1 MRVSYI
7 LEKKSYLCP
16 ILSLYYKKVHLG
28 TRNTRVKGHAI
39 VKNINTLVICTNR
52 TRPVQTYRRQG
63 ATKVG
68 VFVVDHAVIYTG
80 GEGDAPPPLL
90 EGEGI
95 TKQALRVV
103 ADGNEVLDACSR
115 INFGKTYTVEHN
127 VKVLSI
133 GVIAPEHNHL
143 LENYW
148 RMTHDQ
154 DGGWPAPKQPP
165 LPAPKQ
171 PPLPA
176 PKQPPLP
183 APKQPPLPILKQ
195 SAPPTIRES
204 TPDTIMGLVSQ
215 ALPHANDQNTTDVG
229 HLLDPESYFAE
240 LEDLEAKVAMECDL
254 NVKSSWTEANT
265 LQQPVDPTLWGQ
277 IFAKIMSAFE
287 LLQKSGFS
295 TSYFT
300 ILVQCPDRSDVAVAV
315 PVHMEMLRSLVSVCR
330 AVSGLCEEKKM
341 WLEDTEYC
349 YKCLTELEKESTRM
363 FSHLSML
370 PINQG

>member
-7 LEKKSYLCP
+7 LLKKSYLCP
-16 ILSLYYKKVHLG
+16 VLSLYYKKAHLG
-28 TRNTRVKGHAI
+28 TRNTKAKGHAT
-39 VKNINTLVICTNR
+39 VKNINTLVIYTNR

-68 VFVVDHAVIYTG
+68 VLVEDHAVIYTG

-103 ADGNEVLDACSR
+103 TNGNEVLDTCSR
-115 INFGKTYTVEHN
+115 INFRKTYTVEHN

-133 GVIAPEHNHL
+133 GVVAPEHNHL
-143 LENYW
+143 VENYW
-148 RMTHDQ
+148 RMAHDL
-154 DGGWPAPKQPP
+154 DGGWPT
-165 LPAPKQ
+165 
-171 PPLPA
+171 
-176 PKQPPLP
+176 
-183 APKQPPLPILKQ
+183 PKQPPLPILKQ
-195 SAPPTIRES
+195 SAPQAIKESSLPTPKQSAPPTIRES
-204 TPDTIMGLVSQ
+204 TPNAIVDLVSQ
-215 ALPHANDQNTTDVG
+215 ALPHANDQNTADIG
-229 HLLDPESYFAE
+229 HLLDPESYFAG

-300 ILVQCPDRSDVAVAV
+300 ILVQCPDRSDVAIAV

>member
-1 MRVSYI
+1 M
-7 LEKKSYLCP
+7 KNNSYLCP
-16 ILSLYYKKVHLG
+16 ILSLYYKKAHLG
-28 TRNTRVKGHAI
+28 TRNTTAKGHAI
-39 VKNINTLVICTNR
+39 VKNINTLVIYTNR

-68 VFVVDHAVIYTG
+68 VLVEDHAVIYTG

-103 ADGNEVLDACSR
+103 ADRNEVLDTCSR
-115 INFGKTYTVEHN
+115 INFSKTYTVEHN

-133 GVIAPEHNHL
+133 GVIAPEHKHL
-143 LENYW
+143 VENYW
-148 RMTHDQ
+148 RLAHDQ
-154 DGGWPAPKQPP
+154 DGGWPT
-165 LPAPKQ
+165 
-171 PPLPA
+171 
-176 PKQPPLP
+176 
-183 APKQPPLPILKQ
+183 PKQPPLPILKQ

-204 TPDTIMGLVSQ
+204 TPDAIMDLVSQ
-215 ALPHANDQNTTDVG
+215 ALPHANDQNTTDVE
-229 HLLDPESYFAE
+229 HLLDPESYFAG

-277 IFAKIMSAFE
+277 IFAKIMSASE
-287 LLQKSGFS
+287 LLQESGFS

-315 PVHMEMLRSLVSVCR
+315 PIQMEMLRSLASACR
-330 AVSGLCEEKKM
+330 VVSGLCEGKKM